1 MELRFA
7 YFLYNRGRLYTVQIL
22 GTSGQAPTCT
32 EAGWADYATCSRC
45 GFSSFEALY
54 PLGHDFSNG
63 YTVDEKA
70 ICDNNGVVSKYCSR
84 CSLRDYIRLIPK
96 TAHNID
102 GETCSVCGYRTESVY
117 YQYNEEKQTYAV
129 SGRNKSCTV
138 FEIAE
143 KYDDG
148 TNGEHAVTSIADEAF
163 NGCTEIKNFVFGG
176 SLSSIGSNAF
186 LNCTA
191 LKNFYFNGTI
201 SDWCKIEGLGSLML
215 NAADPGN
222 VLREKRP
229 FKIYIGN
236 KNFSGEIV
244 IPEGITRIES
254 YTFYG
259 YNRITEVTLPEG
271 LTEIGKYAFANCK
284 NIIRLYLPDGLTETM
299 EYAFYNTNVGL
310 VYVPKSVTFVGN
322 YALGP
327 NNSQIYCEAAEKP
340 TSGWRNKWNY
350 NKNSLSA
357 NSVTWNL
364 TRAQFEEWYPD
375 GYPAEVY
382 RQRENF

>member
-1 MELRFA
+1 
-7 YFLYNRGRLYTVQIL
+7 
-22 GTSGQAPTCT
+22 
-32 EAGWADYATCSRC
+32 
-45 GFSSFEALY
+45 
-54 PLGHDFSNG
+54 
-63 YTVDEKA
+63 
-70 ICDNNGVVSKYCSR
+70 
-84 CSLRDYIRLIPK
+84 
-96 TAHNID
+96 
-102 GETCSVCGYRTESVY
+102 
-117 YQYNEEKQTYAV
+117 
-129 SGRNKSCTV
+129 
-138 FEIAE
+138 
-143 KYDDG
+143 
-148 TNGEHAVTSIADEAF
+148 
-163 NGCTEIKNFVFGG
+163 
-176 SLSSIGSNAF
+176 
-186 LNCTA
+186 
-191 LKNFYFNGTI
+191 
-201 SDWCKIEGLGSLML
+201 ML

-229 FKIYIGN
+229 FEIYIGN

-244 IPEGITRIES
+244 IPEGIEKISDYAFFMRDNVTSVVIPEGVTSLGRKVFTSRSSLKSVTLPSTLTDLSDAFLLGGSHENVYFNGNLTNWLKLQNHEYLNKCFNDDTSLYIGGKLLEGELVIPEGITKIES

-259 YNRITEVTLPEG
+259 YTRITEVTLPEG

-284 NIIRLYLPDGLTETM
+284 NIIRLYLPDGLTEIM

-350 NKNSLSA
+350 NKNSFSA

-382 RQRENF
+382 RQRKSV